1 MTSKVESLRGIGML
15 FSTDA
20 QPFCISRFYSGAI
33 RGAYRWGIAAL
44 LPALLLMPAFL
55 LMLLSAPQIV
65 SAQTEINV
73 RGSGRL
79 FPIAVPRMCL
89 QTGQGDANTLI
100 PEVIGRDL
108 DISGFFEL
116 VSPQAYIESPGKCA
130 GADGFAYSDW
140 SVIGAEGLVRGI
152 ITEQGGQIRAQLF
165 LHDVQRQRVVLGK
178 EYVGELGQ
186 ARKIAHRFA
195 NEIMKFFTGEAGIFG
210 TRIAFTSKIGRFKE
224 LFVMDM
230 DGSQVRQ
237 LTDDKGLAMGAA
249 WDAAGKNLLY
259 TTFRN
264 RLPDLFMIN
273 VDSRRFTQITRGPAM
288 EIGPKFTPD
297 GRAILVS
304 RSQGDDSD
312 LVMLGMDGTI
322 LRKLTPSNGSIDV
335 SPTYSPDGARIAF
348 VSNRGGGPQ
357 IYVMGADGANP
368 QRISFVSSSYC
379 TSPSWSP
386 KGDRIV
392 FVCRADIG
400 FQIFTMNPDGSAALQ
415 LTSSGDNEDP
425 EFSPDGRYIVYST
438 TYGHGAGNFGLSL
451 MRSDGSGMKELYRSR
466 GGDSEPAWGPVEE

>member
-1 MTSKVESLRGIGML
+1 MLLQGYSSFLEPVMTLPRCL
-15 FSTDA
+15 F
-20 QPFCISRFYSGAI
+20 CE
-33 RGAYRWGIAAL
+33 
-44 LPALLLMPAFL
+44 LPAVVSAAWYVRSRCFAVACLIVFVILPLVQGTELLM
-55 LMLLSAPQIV
+55 
-65 SAQTEINV
+65 AQTEINV
-73 RGSGRL
+73 RGSGKL

-89 QTGQGDANTLI
+89 QMGQSDVNRLI
-100 PEVIGRDL
+100 PEVIARDL
-108 DISGFFEL
+108 DLSGYFEMI
-116 VSPQAYIESPGKCA
+116 SPQAYIESPGKCA
-130 GADGFAYSDW
+130 GAEGFAYSDW

-152 ITEQGGQIRAQLF
+152 ITEQAGQIRAQLY

-178 EYVGELGQ
+178 EYAGDVSQG
-186 ARKIAHRFA
+186 RKIAHRFA
-195 NEIMKFFTGEAGIFG
+195 NEIMRFFTGEPGVFG

-259 TTFRN
+259 TTYKN
-264 RLPDLFMIN
+264 RLPDLFMLN
-273 VDSRRFTQITRGPAM
+273 VDSRRVTQISRGPAM
-288 EIGPKFTPD
+288 EISPKFTPD
-297 GRAILVS
+297 GRSILVS

-322 LRKLTPSNGSIDV
+322 LRKLTPSNGAIDV
-335 SPTYSPDGARIAF
+335 SPAYSPDGSKVVF

-357 IYVMGADGANP
+357 IYVMGADGSSP

-386 KGDRIV
+386 KGDRIA

-400 FQIFTMNPDGSAALQ
+400 FQIFTMNPDGSQPLQ

-425 EFSPDGRYIVYST
+425 DFSPDGRYIVYST
-438 TYGHGAGNFGLSL
+438 TFGHGAGNFGLSL

-466 GGDSEPAWGPVEE
+466 GGDTEPAWGPIEE